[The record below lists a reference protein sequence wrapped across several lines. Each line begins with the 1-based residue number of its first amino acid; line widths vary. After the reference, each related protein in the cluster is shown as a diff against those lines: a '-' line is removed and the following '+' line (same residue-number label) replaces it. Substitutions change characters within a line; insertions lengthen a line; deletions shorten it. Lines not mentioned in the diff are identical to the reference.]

1 MRGMLKRR
9 DQIHVSIQNDEQRMA
24 KTRPF
29 IHFVLLEEVDS
40 RFLESILC
48 VESTNWSRINAES
61 VEAIMLA
68 APPFEQR
75 IVGTA
80 AIEITRESSS

>member
-1 MRGMLKRR
+1 MRGMLERR

-40 RFLESILC
+40 RFLGSILR
-48 VESTNWSRINAES
+48 VESY
-61 VEAIMLA
+61 
-68 APPFEQR
+68 
-75 IVGTA
+75 
-80 AIEITRESSS
+80 